1 MTTSFPPLSLRDI
14 LSSPSQIGESLS
26 DSLVTAVGGL
36 VTITEGDIHGASAL
50 QGIKLVPESRSPG
63 TQKATD
69 IISFLNDGSEGYK
82 ATGSP
87 SFLPDRTHENKPP
100 EAEPSNSTTV
110 ASDDSSTNRHGLEC
124 VESLPGLSLEE
135 NWFFDYEIFD
145 KSTDWLRGWGDW
157 PAAPQ
162 KEGQANNCALSDLNH
177 STTPGAVPNLTITAG
192 VGSSK
197 RVASPVSVCSDEG
210 SLFKIK
216 HHDDHQTRLPAVRP
230 IKDHNSVEDFLPWG
244 WQSSR
249 EKLERRVTLP
259 PLRQILE
266 ELTPQTPTVTQAC
279 SPANVNKDESWVDD
293 RILNDM
299 VSLLSIPVERFPYE
313 SADMSK
319 FPSKTMIDSFIK
331 IYFEQFHSILPM
343 IHKPTFSAGTCPTI
357 VLVAMA
363 SIGASYSHLEGAKMF
378 ADSLSELCKRTLT
391 WMAEH
396 NPEYPHSDFFL
407 MASCLQSVYA
417 LGSGS
422 HRLYDCADVSRSA
435 LIGSARRIGL
445 FSGRVSPPSSSPGS
459 APGSPNPKTT
469 RDEDNCNEKEAIE
482 VRWRRWYVKEK
493 LRRLAW
499 SIFEYDCS
507 FSTLSNRRG
516 AITLNDISTRMPCAE
531 ALWQAPTAQAWGA
544 LLESGVLPP
553 GAEKGTPFYPTL
565 RDVISGKMS
574 PENLT
579 SWGRRLCAQAIGR
592 ILWDFKEL
600 EESVLSESSS
610 AGNDGGLGLPM
621 LSPGLKPAKE
631 KLLKSL
637 MVICEGVRERQM
649 EAGWRDGEVDG
660 DRAHM
665 TLALLISHYTHLHAA
680 FPTVSLILSLA
691 RRPPSPTTTLAD
703 PRITRLKTI
712 FQTDP
717 VYARTLAWN
726 AAQIITISR
735 WKPVCSP
742 VEGMRIF
749 MAGVVLWGFG
759 RYFREPLPPGP
770 LHSNPLGG
778 VREEVVR
785 LDSQP
790 WKGVDDWIKKGKGK
804 ATIGSDQHAGNAMTE
819 ICSEMGAKEVLRV
832 VVGILGRMRA
842 WGLGGEFKN
851 VLEEMVRRS

>member
-1 MTTSFPPLSLRDI
+1 MHAASTS
-14 LSSPSQIGESLS
+14 
-26 DSLVTAVGGL
+26 
-36 VTITEGDIHGASAL
+36 
-50 QGIKLVPESRSPG
+50 QGIKPVPRSRSPG
-63 TQKATD
+63 TQKPTD
-69 IISFLNDGSEGYK
+69 IGASLNDSSEEFR
-82 ATGSP
+82 TVGSP
-87 SFLPDRTHENKPP
+87 MSFLPDRTHENESPQAGPP
-100 EAEPSNSTTV
+100 DPTAV
-110 ASDDSSTNRHGLEC
+110 ASGDPSTSRHDSGYG
-124 VESLPGLSLEE
+124 ESLPGLNSEE

-162 KEGQANNCALSDLNH
+162 KEGQADSCSLLDLKH
-177 STTPGAVPNLTITAG
+177 SATTSGAVPSFAITAG

-210 SLFKIK
+210 SMFKIK
-216 HHDDHQTRLPAVRP
+216 HRDDYQTRLPAVRP
-230 IKDHNSVEDFLPWG
+230 IKDHTSVEDFLPWS

-266 ELTPQTPTVTQAC
+266 ELTPQTLAVTRAH
-279 SPANVNKDESWVDD
+279 SPANANKDESWIDD

-319 FPSKTMIDSFIK
+319 FPSKSMIDSFIK
-331 IYFEQFHSILPM
+331 IYFEKFHAILPM

-357 VLVAMA
+357 VLIAMA

-378 ADSLSELCKRTLT
+378 ADSLSELCRRTLA
-391 WMAEH
+391 WMAEY
-396 NPEYPHSDFFL
+396 NPEYPRSDFFL

-435 LIGSARRIGL
+435 LIGSARQIGL

-459 APGSPNPKTT
+459 TRGSPNPRTT
-469 RDEDNCNEKEAIE
+469 RDEDSHSEEEIE

-516 AITLNDISTRMPCAE
+516 AINLNDISTRMPCAE

-544 LLESGVLPP
+544 ILESGVLPP

-610 AGNDGGLGLPM
+610 VGNDGGLGLPM

-649 EAGWRDGEVDG
+649 DAGWKDGEVDG

-665 TLALLISHYTHLHAA
+665 ALALLISHYTHLHAA

-691 RRPPSPTTTLAD
+691 RRPPPSTTTPAD
-703 PRITRLKTI
+703 PRIVRLKAI
-712 FQTDP
+712 FEADP
-717 VYARTLAWN
+717 VYGRTLAWN
-726 AAQIITISR
+726 AAQIIAISR

-759 RYFREPLPPGP
+759 RYFQEPLPPSPPHSGP
-770 LHSNPLGG
+770 FGG
-778 VREEVVR
+778 VQEEVVR

-819 ICSEMGAKEVLRV
+819 ICSEMGAREVLRV
-832 VVGILGRMRA
+832 VVGILGRMRV